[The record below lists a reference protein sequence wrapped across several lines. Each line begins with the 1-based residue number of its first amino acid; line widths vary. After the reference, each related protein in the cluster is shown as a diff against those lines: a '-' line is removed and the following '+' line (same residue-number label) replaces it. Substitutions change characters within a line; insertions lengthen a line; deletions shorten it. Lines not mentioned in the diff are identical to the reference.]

1 MERKGGERSEYPVQ
15 VSPSGI
21 RTSDAP
27 DLCQECARGRLVAKM
42 PKLTRYYLK
51 PLQIGRVA
59 AQQANQIEP
68 SLPSSS
74 ARHAA
79 EELTRGA
86 KPFEFGIYGL
96 LQNPVDGQLGEI

>member
-1 MERKGGERSEYPVQ
+1 
-15 VSPSGI
+15 
-21 RTSDAP
+21 
-27 DLCQECARGRLVAKM
+27 M
-42 PKLTRYYLK
+42 PKLPRYHLK
-51 PLQIGRVA
+51 PLQIGWVA

-86 KPFEFGIYGL
+86 KPFEFGIYCL
-96 LQNPVDGQLGEI
+96 LQNPIDGQLGEIYRSLGGDPPRESDVTVPVHG

>member
-1 MERKGGERSEYPVQ
+1 M
-15 VSPSGI
+15 
-21 RTSDAP
+21 
-27 DLCQECARGRLVAKM
+27 AKM

-96 LQNPVDGQLGEI
+96 LQNPIDGQLGEI